1 MSLEIRPI
9 FSALMRSKT
18 GAVLVALQIAISLAI
33 LANAL
38 HVVNL
43 RQTVM
48 NRPSGI
54 DDEASVFYLM
64 TKNLPQATHEEELVN
79 QARETAVLRG
89 LPGVLSVANT
99 SQQPLSD
106 SGSTNSYFLSPDQV
120 ESTGSASFY
129 VSPDSLVKT
138 WGLKLIAG
146 RDLTPDDVV
155 EIDQN
160 SSKKFPST
168 LIVTQA
174 IATKAFPGE
183 SNVLGKTLYFGKG
196 SDAKPARIVGVVERL
211 QTTSAALADKGE
223 TSVIVPVR
231 LTGSNSSIYAVR
243 AAPGERDRLMKD
255 AEAALRKASPVPM
268 TIKAKTV
275 DEDRKTRYQA
285 DAGLAWMLVAV
296 SVLLMLITASGIVG
310 MTSLRVNQRRKQIG
324 VRRALGARR
333 IDILRY
339 FLLENAMVTGLGIGL
354 GALGAV
360 ALNVLLVKQLEMIAL
375 PGSYLL
381 TGTTILATLGV
392 LAAWVPAWRG
402 ASISPATA
410 TRSV

>member
-1 MSLEIRPI
+1 MIMEIRPI

-38 HVVNL
+38 HVVNV
-43 RQTVM
+43 RQAVM
-48 NRPSGI
+48 GRPSGME
-54 DDEASVFYLM
+54 DEASLFYLM
-64 TKNLPQATHEEELVN
+64 VKNLPVASHAEELVN
-79 QARETAVLRG
+79 QARETAVLRS

-106 SGSTNSYFLSPDQV
+106 SGNTSSYFLSPNQKI
-120 ESTGSASFY
+120 STGSASFY

-138 WGLKLIAG
+138 WGLKLVAG
-146 RDLTPDDVV
+146 RDLTPNDVI
-155 EIDQN
+155 ELDQN
-160 SSKKFPST
+160 SSKKFPSSI
-168 LIVTQA
+168 IVTDA
-174 IATKAFPGE
+174 LAKHAFPGE
-183 SNVLGKTLYFGKG
+183 RDVLGKTLYFGNG
-196 SDAKPARIVGVVERL
+196 SDAKPVRIVGVVERL
-211 QTTSAALADKGE
+211 QTAAAQLGERGE
-223 TSVIVPVR
+223 TSVIIPVR
-231 LTGSNSSIYAVR
+231 LTGFNASIYAVR

-255 AEAALRKASPVPM
+255 AETALRKAAPAPM
-268 TIKAKTV
+268 VIRAKTV
-275 DEDRKTRYQA
+275 DQDRKNRYQA

-339 FLLENAMVTGLGIGL
+339 FLLERAMVTGAGVGL
-354 GALGAV
+354 GLFGAV
-360 ALNVLLVKQLEMIAL
+360 GLNVLLMKQLEMIAL
-375 PGSYLL
+375 PGSYLGA
-381 TGTTILATLGV
+381 GTCILAILGL
-392 LAAWVPAWRG
+392 LAAWWPAWRG

>member
-54 DDEASVFYLM
+54 EDEAAVFYLM
-64 TKNLPQATHEEELVN
+64 VKNLPEATHEEELAN

-89 LPGVLSVANT
+89 LPGVLSVAIT

-106 SGSTNSYFLSPDQV
+106 NGSTSSFFLSPDQV
-120 ESTGSASFY
+120 ENSGSASFY

-146 RDLTPDDVV
+146 RDFTSDDVV

-160 SSKKFPST
+160 SSKKFASS

-174 IATKAFPGE
+174 IAQKAFPGE
-183 SNVLGKTLYFGKG
+183 SNVLGKTIYFGKG
-196 SDAKPARIVGVVERL
+196 SDAKPVRIVGVVERL
-211 QTTSAALADKGE
+211 QTTSAGLGDRGE
-223 TSVIVPVR
+223 TSVIIPVR
-231 LTGSNSSIYAVR
+231 LTGFNSSIYAVR

-255 AEAALRKASPVPM
+255 AEAALRNASSTPM
-268 TIKAKTV
+268 TIKARSV
-275 DEDRKTRYQA
+275 DEDRKGRYQA
-285 DAGLAWMLVAV
+285 DAGLAWMLVTV
-296 SVLLMLITASGIVG
+296 SVLLLLITASGIVG
-310 MTSLRVNQRRKQIG
+310 MTSLRVTQRRKQIG

-333 IDILRY
+333 VDILRY
-339 FLLENAMVTGLGIGL
+339 FLLENAMVTGVGIGL
-354 GALGAV
+354 GVLGAV
-360 ALNVLLVKQLEMIAL
+360 GLNVLLVKQLEMIAL
-375 PGSYLL
+375 PGSFLL
-381 TGTTILATLGV
+381 AGTGILAILGV

>member
-1 MSLEIRPI
+1 MEIRPI

-43 RQTVM
+43 RQAAM
-48 NRPSGI
+48 SRPSGMV
-54 DDEASVFYLM
+54 DEASLFYLM
-64 TKNLPQATHEEELVN
+64 VKNLPEATHEEELIN
-79 QARETAVLRG
+79 QARETAVLRA
-89 LPGVLSVANT
+89 LPGVLSVAIT

-106 SGSTNSYFLSPDQV
+106 SGSTSSYFLSPDQV
-120 ESTGSASFY
+120 VITGNASFY

-138 WGLKLIAG
+138 WGLKLVAG

-155 EIDQN
+155 ELDQN
-160 SSKKFPST
+160 SSKKFPSAVV
-168 LIVTQA
+168 VTQA
-174 IATKAFPGE
+174 LAAHAFPGQN
-183 SNVLGKTLYFGKG
+183 NVLGKTLYFGQG
-196 SDAKPARIVGVVERL
+196 SDAKPVRIVGVVERL
-211 QTTSAALADKGE
+211 QTPPAHLGERGE
-223 TSVIVPVR
+223 TSIILPVR
-231 LTGSNSSIYAVR
+231 LTGFNASIYAVR

-255 AEAALRKASPVPM
+255 AERALRSVSPTPM
-268 TIKAKTV
+268 TIRAKTV
-275 DEDRKTRYQA
+275 DQDRTSRYQA

-339 FLLENAMVTGLGIGL
+339 FLLENAMVTGVGVGLGI
-354 GALGAV
+354 LGAV
-360 ALNVLLVKQLEMIAL
+360 ALNVLLVKQLEMMAL
-375 PGSYLL
+375 PGRYLL
-381 TGTTILATLGV
+381 AGTFILAILGV

>member
-1 MSLEIRPI
+1 MNLEIRPI
-9 FSALMRSKT
+9 VSALMRSKT
-18 GAVLVALQIAISLAI
+18 GGVLVALQIAISMAI

-48 NRPSGI
+48 NRTSGI

-64 TKNLPQATHEEELVN
+64 VKNLPEATHEEELAN

-89 LPGVLSVANT
+89 LPGVLSVAIT

-106 SGSTNSYFLSPDQV
+106 NGSTNSYFLSPDQV
-120 ESTGSASFY
+120 KNSGSASFY

-146 RDLTPDDVV
+146 RDLTPEDVV

-160 SSKKFPST
+160 SSKNFPSS

-174 IATKAFPGE
+174 VAKKAFPDE
-183 SNVLGKTLYFGKG
+183 SSVLGKTIYFGQG

-211 QTTSAALADKGE
+211 QTTSADLGERGE
-223 TSVIVPVR
+223 TSVIIPVR
-231 LTGSNSSIYAVR
+231 LTGFNSSIYAVR
-243 AAPGERDRLMKD
+243 AVPGERDRLMKD
-255 AEAALRKASPVPM
+255 AEAALRNASIAPM
-268 TIKAKTV
+268 VIKARTV
-275 DEDRKTRYQA
+275 DEDRKGHYQA
-285 DAGLAWMLVAV
+285 DFGLARMLVAV

-324 VRRALGARR
+324 VRRALGARH

-339 FLLENAMVTGLGIGL
+339 FLLENAMVTGIGIGM
-354 GALGAV
+354 GVLGAV
-360 ALNVLLVKQLEMIAL
+360 GLNLLLVKQLEMVAL
-375 PGSYLL
+375 PSSHLWV
-381 TGTTILATLGV
+381 GTAIFAVLGV

>member
-1 MSLEIRPI
+1 MTMEIRPI

-43 RQTVM
+43 RQAIM
-48 NRPSGI
+48 SRPSGI
-54 DDEASVFYLM
+54 DDEASVFYLT
-64 TKNLPQATHEEELVN
+64 TKNLAEATHAEELTN

-89 LPGVLSVANT
+89 LPGVLSVAMT
-99 SQQPLSD
+99 SQQPLSNN
-106 SGSTNSYFLSPDQV
+106 GSTSSYFTSPEQV
-120 ESTGSASFY
+120 ESTGHAAFY
-129 VSPDSLVKT
+129 VSPDSLIKT
-138 WGLKLIAG
+138 WGLKLVAG
-146 RDLTPDDVV
+146 RDFTPDDVV

-160 SSKKFPST
+160 SSKLFPSSI
-168 LIVTQA
+168 IVTQA
-174 IATKAFPGE
+174 LATKAFPGE
-183 SNVLGKTLYFGKG
+183 SSVLGKTIYFGKG
-196 SDAKPARIVGVVERL
+196 SSSSQVRIVGVVERL
-211 QTTSAALADKGE
+211 QSTSAPLNDHAE
-223 TSVIVPVR
+223 TAVIVPVR
-231 LTGSNSSIYAVR
+231 GTGFNSSIYTVR

-255 AEAALRKASPVPM
+255 AEAALRNASPTPM
-268 TIKAKTV
+268 TIKARTV
-275 DEDRKTRYQA
+275 VEDRKDRYQA

-339 FLLENAMVTGLGIGL
+339 FLLENAMVTGVGIGV
-354 GALGAV
+354 GVLGAV
-360 ALNVLLVKQLEMIAL
+360 GLNLLLVKQLEMVAL

-381 TGTTILATLGV
+381 VGTGILALLGV

>member
-38 HVVNL
+38 HVVSL
-43 RQTVM
+43 RQAVM
-48 NRPSGI
+48 NRATGI
-54 DDEASVFYLM
+54 EDEISVFYLM
-64 TKNLPQATHEEELVN
+64 VKNLPEATHKEDLAN

-89 LPGVLSVANT
+89 LPGVLSVAIT
-99 SQQPLSD
+99 SQQPVSD
-106 SGSTNSYFLSPDQV
+106 SGTTSDYFLSPDQV
-120 ESTGSASFY
+120 ENTGSASFY
-129 VSPDSLVKT
+129 ISPDSLVKT
-138 WGLKLIAG
+138 WGLKLVAG
-146 RDLTPDDVV
+146 RDLTPDDVL

-160 SSKKFPST
+160 SSTMFPSSL
-168 LIVTQA
+168 LITQA
-174 IATKAFPGE
+174 VAARAFPGE
-183 SNVLGKTLYFGKG
+183 SNVLGKTIYFGQG
-196 SDAKPARIVGVVERL
+196 SDAKPARIVGVLERL
-211 QTTSAALADKGE
+211 QTTSAALGDKGE
-223 TSVIVPVR
+223 TSVISPAR
-231 LTGSNSSIYAVR
+231 LTGTNSSIYAVR

-255 AEAALRKASPVPM
+255 AEFALRNSSLTPM
-268 TIKAKTV
+268 TIRARTV
-275 DEDRKTRYQA
+275 EQDRKSHYQA

-296 SVLLMLITASGIVG
+296 SALLMLITASGIVG

-333 IDILRY
+333 TDILRY
-339 FLLENAMVTGLGIGL
+339 FLLENAMVTGVGIGL
-354 GALGAV
+354 GVLGAV
-360 ALNVLLVKQLEMIAL
+360 ALNVLLVKQLEMVAL

-381 TGTTILATLGV
+381 VGAAILATLGV

-402 ASISPATA
+402 ASISPAMA

>member
-1 MSLEIRPI
+1 MNLEIRPI
-9 FSALMRSKT
+9 VSALMRSKT
-18 GAVLVALQIAISLAI
+18 GGVLVALQIAISMAI
-33 LANAL
+33 LTNAL

-43 RQTVM
+43 RQAVM

-64 TKNLPQATHEEELVN
+64 VKNLPEATHEEELVN
-79 QARETAVLRG
+79 QTRETAVLRG
-89 LPGVLSVANT
+89 LPGVLAVAIT
-99 SQQPLSD
+99 TQQPLSD

-120 ESTGSASFY
+120 ESSGSASSY

-146 RDLTPDDVV
+146 RDLTPEDVV

-160 SSKKFPST
+160 SSKKFPSS

-174 IATKAFPGE
+174 VAKKAFPDE
-183 SNVLGKTLYFGKG
+183 SSVLGKTMYFGQG

-211 QTTSAALADKGE
+211 QTTSAYQGERGE
-223 TSVIVPVR
+223 TSVIIPVR
-231 LTGSNSSIYAVR
+231 LTGFNSSIYAVR
-243 AAPGERDRLMKD
+243 GAPGERDRLMKD
-255 AEAALRKASPVPM
+255 AEAALRNAAPAPM
-268 TIKAKTV
+268 VIKARSV
-275 DEDRKTRYQA
+275 DEDRKGHYQA

-296 SVLLMLITASGIVG
+296 SALLMLITVSGIVG
-310 MTSLRVNQRRKQIG
+310 MTSLRVSQRRKQIG

-339 FLLENAMVTGLGIGL
+339 FLLENAMVTCAGVGVGV
-354 GALGAV
+354 LGAV
-360 ALNVLLVKQLEMIAL
+360 GLNLLLVKQLEMVAL

-381 TGTTILATLGV
+381 AGTAILAILGV

>member
-18 GAVLVALQIAISLAI
+18 GAVLVALQIAISMAI

-38 HVVNL
+38 HVVDL
-43 RQTVM
+43 RQAVM

-64 TKNLPQATHEEELVN
+64 VKNLPEATHEEELAN
-79 QARETAVLRG
+79 QARETGVLRG
-89 LPGVLSVANT
+89 LPGVLSVAIT

-106 SGSTNSYFLSPDQV
+106 SGSTSSYFLSPDQV
-120 ESTGSASFY
+120 ESSGSASFY

-146 RDLTPDDVV
+146 RDLTPEDVV
-155 EIDQN
+155 ELDQN
-160 SSKKFPST
+160 SSKKFPSS

-174 IATKAFPGE
+174 LAKKAFPDE
-183 SNVLGKTLYFGKG
+183 SSVLGKTIYFGKG
-196 SDAKPARIVGVVERL
+196 SDSKPTRIVGVVERL
-211 QTTSAALADKGE
+211 QTTSANLGERGE
-223 TSVIVPVR
+223 TSVIIPVR
-231 LTGSNSSIYAVR
+231 LTGFNSSIYAVR

-255 AEAALRKASPVPM
+255 AEAALRSASPTPM
-268 TIKAKTV
+268 IIKAKSV
-275 DEDRKTRYQA
+275 DEDRKGHYQA
-285 DAGLAWMLVAV
+285 DFGLAWMLVAV
-296 SVLLMLITASGIVG
+296 SGLLMLITASGIVG

-339 FLLENAMVTGLGIGL
+339 FLLENAMVTGIGIGM
-354 GALGAV
+354 GVLGAV
-360 ALNVLLVKQLEMIAL
+360 GLNLLLVKQLEMVAL

-381 TGTTILATLGV
+381 VGTAILAVLGV

-402 ASISPATA
+402 ATISPATA

>member
-54 DDEASVFYLM
+54 DDEASVFYLLV
-64 TKNLPQATHEEELVN
+64 KNLPEATHEEDLAN

-89 LPGVLSVANT
+89 LPGVLSVAIT

-106 SGSTNSYFLSPDQV
+106 NGSTSSYFLSPDQV

-146 RDLTPDDVV
+146 RDLTPDDVL

-160 SSKKFPST
+160 SSKIFPSSL
-168 LIVTQA
+168 LITQA
-174 IATKAFPGE
+174 VAAKAFPGE
-183 SNVLGKTLYFGKG
+183 SNVLGKTIYFGKG
-196 SDAKPARIVGVVERL
+196 SDSRPARVVGVLERL

-223 TSVIVPVR
+223 TSVIIPAR
-231 LTGSNSSIYAVR
+231 LTGFNSSIYTVR

-255 AEAALRKASPVPM
+255 AEVALRNASPTPM
-268 TIKAKTV
+268 TIRAKTV
-275 DEDRKTRYQA
+275 DEDRKSRYQA

-296 SVLLMLITASGIVG
+296 SGLLMLITASGIVG

-339 FLLENAMVTGLGIGL
+339 FLLENAMVTGVGIGL

-360 ALNVLLVKQLEMIAL
+360 GLNVLLVKQLEMTAL

-381 TGTTILATLGV
+381 AGTGILAILGV